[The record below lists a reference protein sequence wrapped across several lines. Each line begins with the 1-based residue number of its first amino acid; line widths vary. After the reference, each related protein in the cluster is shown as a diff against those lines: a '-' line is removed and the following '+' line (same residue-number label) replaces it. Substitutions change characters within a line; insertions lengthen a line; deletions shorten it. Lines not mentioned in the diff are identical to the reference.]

1 MRLRGDLIVLFVEAE
16 FLIEFVHQSYIHENQ
31 HHERVDGSLLSHPKT
46 EFESAKFDLI
56 ELVDEQNTATKRYD
70 KPDRQEDGQD
80 ADVRTPICLT
90 TLLKVILTF
99 HVIISE
105 MRLDAV
111 PNFFGDGVKG
121 LVSVN
126 NPETGGLSL
135 GQGVESVEHS
145 FEKLRSGLV
154 ELILY
159 FAG

>member
-1 MRLRGDLIVLFVEAE
+1 MRLRGDLIVLFIEAE
-16 FLIEFVHQSYIHENQ
+16 FLIEFVHQSDIHENQ
-31 HHERVDGSLLSHPKT
+31 HYERVNGSLLSHPKT
-46 EFESAKFDLI
+46 EFEAAKSDLI
-56 ELVDEQNTATKRYD
+56 ELIDEQNAATKRYD

-80 ADVRTPICLT
+80 ADVRTPVCLT
-90 TLLKVILTF
+90 VILEVILIF

-105 MRLDAV
+105 MRLDTV
-111 PNFFGDGVKG
+111 PNFFGDGVNG

-126 NPETGGLSL
+126 NPETFGLSL